1 MKSKIASQEKITVYQ
16 YTVMGATH
24 HFLKSVSNHV
34 KNLIRLLIGIKPLN
48 GTQIRIKKPIQIL
61 CAFGAVGS
69 RQTSQNLFFGI
80 IP

>member
-16 YTVMGATH
+16 YTVLGATH

-48 GTQIRIKKPIQIL
+48 GT
-61 CAFGAVGS
+61 
-69 RQTSQNLFFGI
+69 
-80 IP
+80 